1 MRITRSAVVVATVI
15 SSALLLIAG
24 TQPWLVLGLSS
35 DESSANELVV
45 TGATLAPS
53 FVGLTLAYAAALI
66 VALVSRFVV
75 RIASAA
81 IAMAAALGALIV
93 SLLVIS
99 DPVPAARVSIATVT
113 GVSDSFRQRDLIDT
127 LALTPWAFI
136 ALVLLVGAACVGV
149 AVIVLGRS
157 WSNNS
162 RRYERP
168 EPSPIRQGTRDG
180 VTESDPHETWD
191 NFSGGGDPTR
201 TPGH

>member
-1 MRITRSAVVVATVI
+1 MRITRGAVVVVTVI

-24 TQPWLVLGLSS
+24 TQPWVVLGLSS

-75 RIASAA
+75 RIACAA

-113 GVSDSFRQRDLIDT
+113 GVSDTIRQRDLIDT
-127 LALTPWAFI
+127 LELMPWAFI

-149 AVIVLGRS
+149 AVIVFGLS

-168 EPSPIRQGTRDG
+168 ESSPIRQGTRDG
-180 VTESDPHETWD
+180 SAENDPHETWD

>member
-1 MRITRSAVVVATVI
+1 MHITRSAAVVATVI

-81 IAMAAALGALIV
+81 IAMAAAGRNQMPGGNQPGSCDPALDERPGEI
-93 SLLVIS
+93 
-99 DPVPAARVSIATVT
+99 T
-113 GVSDSFRQRDLIDT
+113 G
-127 LALTPWAFI
+127 
-136 ALVLLVGAACVGV
+136 GV
-149 AVIVLGRS
+149 AVDIHIASVAHGC
-157 WSNNS
+157 
-162 RRYERP
+162 EAVVQ
-168 EPSPIRQGTRDG
+168 QG
-180 VTESDPHETWD
+180 
-191 NFSGGGDPTR
+191 
-201 TPGH
+201 

>member
-113 GVSDSFRQRDLIDT
+113 GVSDTFRQRDLIDT

-149 AVIVLGRS
+149 AVIVFGRS

-168 EPSPIRQGTRDG
+168 ESSPIRQGTRDG